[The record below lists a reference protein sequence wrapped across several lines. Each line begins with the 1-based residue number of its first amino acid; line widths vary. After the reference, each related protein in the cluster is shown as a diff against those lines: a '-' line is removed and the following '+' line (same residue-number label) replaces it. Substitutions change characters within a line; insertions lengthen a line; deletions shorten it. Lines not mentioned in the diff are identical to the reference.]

1 MTIRILR
8 GVGSQPV
15 LISTKTKLLDKKQI
29 GVIKNNNQAYGS
41 RYLSCYLVS
50 TGNIWER
57 FIDSIKYK
65 LFRKSVRGIYIH
77 KLKINVKKNK

>member
-8 GVGSQPV
+8 GIGSQPI
-15 LISTKTKLLDKKQI
+15 LISTKTKLLDDKQI
-29 GVIKNNNQAYGS
+29 GVIKNDNQVYGVK
-41 RYLSCYLVS
+41 YFNCYLVS

-65 LFRKSVRGIYIH
+65 LFRENVREIYIH
-77 KLKINVKKNK
+77 KLKINVKENK